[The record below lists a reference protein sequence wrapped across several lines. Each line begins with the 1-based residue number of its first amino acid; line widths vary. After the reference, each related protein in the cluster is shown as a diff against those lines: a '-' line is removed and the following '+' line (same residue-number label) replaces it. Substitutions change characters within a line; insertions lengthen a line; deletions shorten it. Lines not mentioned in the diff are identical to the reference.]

1 MKMRALLLATALT
14 VFATSVTA
22 DETFGAVVDQD
33 TNNDAPPAVWVI
45 NQSNGQVRFCVAA
58 NNNTA
63 VTCSEWSDK

>member
-1 MKMRALLLATALT
+1 MEMRALLLATALT
-14 VFATSVTA
+14 MVATLVTA

-33 TNNDAPPAVWVI
+33 TDNDAPPAVWVI

-63 VTCSEWSDK
+63 VNCSEWSDK